1 MAAATAIIGTAL
13 AVGGSAMNFAQ
24 AAKQGRLQEEAERDA
39 EKAMAAAR
47 AKLEENFY
55 EGLDINLKS
64 FEQERDALAGVGQQL
79 VQAGQEADRGAAA
92 TAGRV
97 MLGMQQGE
105 QDITNRQIDA
115 LEKLEQTV
123 AAEESR
129 LATAKATLDLGE
141 AEGAQIAASDA
152 AKNRAAAISGGV
164 QGLASAG
171 LGLMQSA
178 ELYGSKGAR
187 QAKAADRAQRINL
200 GTYENYKAQGG
211 TLDQAGFEAI
221 GGRLKG
227 ATVFDSLS
235 GAPQNI
241 FKGVQG
247 LFGGG
252 SSNVNSSGG
261 GFIDMTTG
269 SI

>member
-1 MAAATAIIGTAL
+1 MAAATAIIGTTL
-13 AVGGSAMNFAQ
+13 AVGGAAMNFAQ

-129 LATAKATLDLGE
+129 LATAKATLELGE

-171 LGLMQSA
+171 LGLMQSS

-187 QAKAADRAQRINL
+187 QAKKTARQVA
-200 GTYENYKAQGG
+200 GG
-211 TLDQAGFEAI
+211 KILPNSGVEVNPNALQDMLR
-221 GGRLKG
+221 GGGIDGSGDALSKG
-227 ATVFDSLS
+227 GGVL
-235 GAPQNI
+235 QNI
-241 FKGVQG
+241 FQGVTG
-247 LFGGG
+247 LFKGG
-252 SSNVNSSGG
+252 N
-261 GFIDMTTG
+261 
-269 SI
+269 

>member
-1 MAAATAIIGTAL
+1 MAAATAIIGTTL
-13 AVGGSAMNFAQ
+13 AVGGAAMNFAQ

-64 FEQERDALAGVGQQL
+64 FEQERDSLAGVGQQL

-171 LGLMQSA
+171 LGLMESA
-178 ELYGSKGAR
+178 ELYGKSKETREANR
-187 QAKAADRAQRINL
+187 LANPRNQRLMYGDYKKEMKGL
-200 GTYENYKAQGG
+200 GLNPISKSAFLEKGG
-211 TLDQAGFEAI
+211 
-221 GGRLKG
+221 
-227 ATVFDSLS
+227 S
-235 GAPQNI
+235 GTDVGNI
-241 FKGVQG
+241 FRGIQG
-247 LFGGG
+247 LFGGR
-252 SSNVNSSGG
+252 N
-261 GFIDMTTG
+261 
-269 SI
+269 

>member
-1 MAAATAIIGTAL
+1 MAAATAIIGTTLAL
-13 AVGGSAMNFAQ
+13 GVAGMNFAQ
-24 AAKQGRLQEEAERDA
+24 AAKQNKLQQEAERDA

-92 TAGRV
+92 VAGRV

-171 LGLMQSA
+171 LGLMESS
-178 ELYGSKGAR
+178 ELYSSKTKR
-187 QAKAADRAQRINL
+187 KSQKLKKSIY
-200 GTYENYKAQGG
+200 TY
-211 TLDQAGFEAI
+211 
-221 GGRLKG
+221 
-227 ATVFDSLS
+227 
-235 GAPQNI
+235 
-241 FKGVQG
+241 
-247 LFGGG
+247 
-252 SSNVNSSGG
+252 
-261 GFIDMTTG
+261 
-269 SI
+269 

>member
-24 AAKQGRLQEEAERDA
+24 AAKQTKLQEDAERDA

-79 VQAGQEADRGAAA
+79 LQAGQEAGRGAAA

-105 QDITNRQIDA
+105 QDITNRQIDS
-115 LEKLEQTV
+115 LEKLERTV
-123 AAEESR
+123 ADEESR
-129 LATAKATLDLGE
+129 LSTMKATLDLQE

-152 AKNRAAAISGGV
+152 AKNQASAISGGV
-164 QGLASAG
+164 QGLAAAG
-171 LGLMQSA
+171 LGLMQSS
-178 ELYGSKGAR
+178 ELYGSKAKRESEKLKR
-187 QAKAADRAQRINL
+187 QFNPTNLERLMGKQTQSVNAGDKTRGLVGITAQPGIDFDAITAPIFNANL
-200 GTYENYKAQGG
+200 
-211 TLDQAGFEAI
+211 L
-221 GGRLKG
+221 
-227 ATVFDSLS
+227 
-235 GAPQNI
+235 
-241 FKGVQG
+241 
-247 LFGGG
+247 
-252 SSNVNSSGG
+252 
-261 GFIDMTTG
+261 TG
-269 SI
+269 N